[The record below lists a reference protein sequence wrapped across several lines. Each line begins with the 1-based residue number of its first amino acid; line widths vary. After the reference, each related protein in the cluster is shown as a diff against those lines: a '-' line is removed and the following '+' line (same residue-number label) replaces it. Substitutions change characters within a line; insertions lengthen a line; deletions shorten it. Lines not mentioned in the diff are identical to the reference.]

1 MYSTYNN
8 NIDNPMH
15 WALFESK
22 VRKFCWRPHTIFP
35 PLTVLFTYKTKIV
48 GYKMEGLVGIQEAA
62 AQQESWCATTP
73 TGPTTDRVNNKF
85 RVFLNQ
91 KINKL
96 L

>member
-1 MYSTYNN
+1 
-8 NIDNPMH
+8 
-15 WALFESK
+15 
-22 VRKFCWRPHTIFP
+22 
-35 PLTVLFTYKTKIV
+35 
-48 GYKMEGLVGIQEAA
+48 MEGFVGIQQEAA